1 MKWTK
6 KICSKFSLLFVLL
19 TLTNLNAKGIFE
31 KNAILAS
38 VGKKNITVGEFLT
51 RYSDYISSSG
61 IKDNIVTRRS
71 ILNNMINEILLLDYD
86 DNTKILNNPEYKKEL
101 SWADKQTILAYL
113 KDQEIFAKLT
123 ATDSELRD
131 AFYKTNM
138 KIAARH
144 LFAETEEEAEN
155 LYQLLQTGADFNQLA
170 KQVFTDST
178 LQNNGG
184 YLGFFTWGD
193 MDPAFEDVAFNLK
206 VGEISKPIKTKFGF
220 SIIKVEQKVA
230 NPLLTEDEFLRK
242 KKHVERIVKMRK
254 IPYEEEKFINKVF
267 DSKKL
272 KINDEAINVLF
283 DNLTKKNQIE
293 LNSYHQKKFP
303 FVVKYENK
311 NYSFLEIQQRIDEL
325 PSFHRKKITSLQN
338 LKSII
343 KGFVL
348 QDVLLNLA
356 IKKGYDKNPQVLKTI
371 STYHNNIFLRYKREE
386 VANAKVFP
394 DSTIFKFY
402 KDNPQYF
409 MNENQI
415 NVQEI
420 IVDRKELADSL
431 FNLIKNG
438 NDFGELATKFSI
450 RSWSA
455 KNGGVIGLS
464 DVSKFAG
471 LKDTLWKSNIGEV
484 LGPIKIQQMYAIL
497 KILEKKNGTVKN
509 FEEVKTIAERLL
521 KKEKSKPIME
531 EYINK
536 LRMRTS
542 VTWNDKLLGSLV
554 LDKNE
559 N

>member
-6 KICSKFSLLFVLL
+6 KICSKISFLFVLL
-19 TLTNLNAKGIFE
+19 TLTNLNAKGIFN
-31 KNAILAS
+31 KNEILAS

-51 RYSDYISSSG
+51 RYSDYITSSG

-71 ILNNMINEILLLDYD
+71 ILNNMINEILLFDYD
-86 DNTKILNNPEYKKEL
+86 DNNKIFSNPEYIKEL
-101 SWADKQTILAYL
+101 KWAEKQTILAFL
-113 KDQEIFAKLT
+113 KDQEIYAKLT
-123 ATDSELRD
+123 ATESELRD

-193 MDPAFEDVAFNLK
+193 MDPAFEDAAFNLK
-206 VGEISKPIKTKFGF
+206 IGEISKPIKTKFGY

-242 KKHVERIVKMRK
+242 KKHDERIVKMRK
-254 IPYEEEKFINKVF
+254 IPYEEEKFINKIF

-272 KINDEAINVLF
+272 KIDDEAISTLY
-283 DNLTKKNQIE
+283 DYLTKKNQMEIS
-293 LNSYHQKKFP
+293 SYNQKKFP

-311 NYSFLEIQQRIDEL
+311 NYSLIEIQQKLDEL
-325 PSFHRKKITSLQN
+325 PTFHRRKISSFQN
-338 LKSII
+338 LKTII

-348 QDVLLNLA
+348 QDILFNLA
-356 IKKGYDKNPQVLKTI
+356 IKKGYDRNPQVIKTI
-371 STYHNNIFLRYKREE
+371 SNYHNNIFLRYKREE

-394 DSTIFKFY
+394 DSAIHQFY

-415 NVQEI
+415 NLQEI

-431 FNLIKNG
+431 FELIKNE
-438 NDFGELATKFSI
+438 NDFGQLASKFSI

-464 DVSKFAG
+464 KISKFGG
-471 LKDTLWKSNIGEV
+471 LKDTLRKSNVGEV
-484 LGPIKIQQMYAIL
+484 IGPIKIQQMFAIL
-497 KILEKKNGTVKN
+497 KVLEKKNGTVKN
-509 FEEVKTIAERLL
+509 YDEVKALAERLL

-531 EYINK
+531 EYIDK
-536 LRMRTS
+536 LRTK
-542 VTWNDKLLGSLV
+542 TTIYWDDKLLGSLV
-554 LDKNE
+554 LE
-559 N
+559 